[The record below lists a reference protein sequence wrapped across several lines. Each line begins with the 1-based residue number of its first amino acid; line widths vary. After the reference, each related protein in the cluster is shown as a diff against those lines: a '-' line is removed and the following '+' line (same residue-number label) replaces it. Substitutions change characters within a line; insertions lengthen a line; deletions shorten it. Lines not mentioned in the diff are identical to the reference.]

1 MWRFT
6 VSWWSD
12 VEETDMSV
20 NESPAF
26 GAIHFERGV
35 QLVAVFPKVLV
46 EAPQGR
52 AQVMVV
58 KRKRDFYVV
67 AGALILVTLD
77 SGVRRTPCWFQFER
91 IGFDRKEV
99 RRFGSL
105 DQVQAWIARTLV
117 GRAERELFE
126 SIVM

>member
-1 MWRFT
+1 M
-6 VSWWSD
+6 
-12 VEETDMSV
+12 E
-20 NESPAF
+20 
-26 GAIHFERGV
+26 
-35 QLVAVFPKVLV
+35 LVAIYPKVLV

-52 AQVMVV
+52 TCVMVV

-77 SGVRRTPCWFQFER
+77 GGVRGTPCWFQFER
-91 IGFDRKEV
+91 IGFDGEGV

-105 DQVQAWIARTLV
+105 DQVQAWIARALV

>member
-1 MWRFT
+1 
-6 VSWWSD
+6 
-12 VEETDMSV
+12 MSV
-20 NESPAF
+20 NESPAL
-26 GAIHFERGV
+26 GAIYFDRGV
-35 QLVAVFPKVLV
+35 QLVAVFPKLLV

-52 AQVMVV
+52 APVMVV

-77 SGVRRTPCWFQFER
+77 GGVRRTPCWFQFER
-91 IGFDRKEV
+91 IGFDGEGV

-126 SIVM
+126 SIFM

>member
-1 MWRFT
+1 MNSLAGDRSFGVVRF
-6 VSWWSD
+6 D
-12 VEETDMSV
+12 
-20 NESPAF
+20 
-26 GAIHFERGV
+26 RGV
-35 QLVAVFPKVLV
+35 ELVATFPKLLV

-52 AQVMVV
+52 ACVMVV
-58 KRKRDFYVV
+58 RRKRDFYVV
-67 AGALILVTLD
+67 AGALILVMLD

-91 IGFDRKEV
+91 IGFDGEEV

>member
-1 MWRFT
+1 MTGATAEGDRGFGVVRF
-6 VSWWSD
+6 D
-12 VEETDMSV
+12 
-20 NESPAF
+20 
-26 GAIHFERGV
+26 RGV
-35 QLVAVFPKVLV
+35 ELVAIYPKVLV

-52 AQVMVV
+52 TCLMVV

-77 SGVRRTPCWFQFER
+77 GGVRRTPCWFQFER
-91 IGFDRKEV
+91 IGFDGEGV

-105 DQVQAWIARTLV
+105 DQVQAWIARALV

>member
-1 MWRFT
+1 
-6 VSWWSD
+6 
-12 VEETDMSV
+12 MSV
-20 NESPAF
+20 NESRPF
-26 GAIHFERGV
+26 GAIRFDRGV
-35 QLVAVFPKVLV
+35 ELVAVFAELLV

-52 AQVMVV
+52 APVMVV

-77 SGVRRTPCWFQFER
+77 GGVRRTPCWCQFER
-91 IGFDRKEV
+91 IGFDGEGV

-126 SIVM
+126 SIFM